1 LFLKFKRLIF
11 ASEIITDM
19 KNITINI
26 FETGTSRTM
35 RETITIT
42 GLSIKELEQRKVE
55 LFNSCLFEK
64 KYYEVESDS
73 EFTDEE
79 LDMLDELNLVPDNLL
94 N

>member
-1 LFLKFKRLIF
+1 
-11 ASEIITDM
+11 M
-19 KNITINI
+19 KSITINI

-35 RETITIT
+35 REKIAIT
-42 GLSIKELEQRKVE
+42 GLSIKELEQRKID
-55 LFNSCLFEK
+55 LFNSCPFEK
-64 KYYEVESDS
+64 KYFEVESDS